1 MTNSQTVSMA
11 TVTIRFLPDDVTIQ
25 AKVGEAWLDVA
36 ARAGVHISTGCL
48 AGACHACTIEISTHE
63 ISTHEISF
71 PEISAEGFSEEE
83 PVLACLQ
90 TVPQGFEKIEVNLLD
105 DPTW

>member
-1 MTNSQTVSMA
+1 MA
-11 TVTIRFLPDDVTIQ
+11 TVKIHFLPDNVTTFAQI
-25 AKVGEAWLDVA
+25 GESWLDVA

-48 AGACHACTIEISTHE
+48 AGACQACEITLVKDH
-63 ISTHEISF
+63 T
-71 PEISAEGFSEEE
+71 AKAMDAAAMDAAATDAAATNLAEE

-90 TVPQGFEKIEVNLLD
+90 SVPQGCQHIEVSLLN

>member
-1 MTNSQTVSMA
+1 MTTVK
-11 TVTIRFLPDDVTIQ
+11 IHFLPDNVTTS
-25 AKVGEAWLDVA
+25 AKTGESWLAVA

-48 AGACHACTIEISTHE
+48 AGACHACEITIVKNSTAQAAA
-63 ISTHEISF
+63 
-71 PEISAEGFSEEE
+71 PEKDREEE

-90 TVPQGFEKIEVNLLD
+90 SVPQGAEHIEVNLLD

>member
-1 MTNSQTVSMA
+1 MSPVK
-11 TVTIRFLPDDVTIQ
+11 IHFLPDNIITSANI
-25 AKVGEAWLDVA
+25 GESWLTVA

-48 AGACHACTIEISTHE
+48 AGACHACEITIVKGSTAATAAITE
-63 ISTHEISF
+63 DR
-71 PEISAEGFSEEE
+71 EEE

-90 TVPQGFEKIEVNLLD
+90 SVPPGCEQIEVNLLD